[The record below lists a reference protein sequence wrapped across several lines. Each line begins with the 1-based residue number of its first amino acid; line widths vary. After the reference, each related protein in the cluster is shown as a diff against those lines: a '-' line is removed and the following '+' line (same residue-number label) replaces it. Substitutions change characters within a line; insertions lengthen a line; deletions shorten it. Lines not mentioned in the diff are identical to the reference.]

1 VSTDM
6 SSSVF
11 RSGKSRAVAI
21 CAATA
26 LAMVAI
32 SSVSALHA
40 SDDPVTSGKT
50 EYIQPKSYDV
60 NNSYKSYAAAAQL
73 MDGAA
78 VVYRPTYTAGLKRT
92 SKVKVVSN
100 DLEVTNGKI
109 VGGETYVGASYGTKA
124 QGFTVHEKLVGTD
137 WRSSPEEELFFC
149 AGIEM
154 CNPEWWRD
162 FPTLNPEWG
171 KVGNVKLTVGE
182 PDTTGVQ
189 STVIAR
195 VYAKCGVKSS
205 TSQPQEAADLRCEK
219 SDVVNG
225 GLVSYTVKKSGS
237 ESKNVAADDKAKTGT
252 NVVVEAKGINFDELT
267 NVASSMQPAPTPTVD
282 INEGLWQLLV
292 PISHRSTCREGIE
305 SGTLADARQIA
316 KANGLR
322 VEITSIDGI
331 PQMVTG
337 DWRTD
342 RVRFTVVGGRVVDCS
357 YG

>member
-1 VSTDM
+1 V
-6 SSSVF
+6 
-11 RSGKSRAVAI
+11 VAI
-21 CAATA
+21 CGATA

-32 SSVSALHA
+32 SSVSAIHA
-40 SDDPVTSGKT
+40 SEDPVTSGKT

-60 NNSYKSYAAAAQL
+60 NNSYKTYAAAAQL

-78 VVYRPTYTAGLKRT
+78 VVYQPTYTASLKRT

-109 VGGETYVGASYGTKA
+109 AGGETYVGASYGTKA
-124 QGFTVHEKLVGTD
+124 QGFTVNEKLVSTN
-137 WRSSPEEELFFC
+137 WYNLPEQEIFWC

-154 CNPEWWRD
+154 CNGEWWRD

-189 STVIAR
+189 STVIAQ

-205 TSQPQEAADLRCEK
+205 TSQAQEAGNLRCEK

-237 ESKNVAADDKAKTGT
+237 ASKNRAEDDKAKTGT
-252 NVVVEAKGINFDELT
+252 NVVVEARGINFDELT
-267 NVASSMQPAPTPTVD
+267 NVASSMQPTPTPTVD
-282 INEGLWQLLV
+282 MNKGLWQFLV

-305 SGTLADARQIA
+305 FGTLADAIQIA

-322 VEITSIDGI
+322 VGIVSIDGI
-331 PQMVTG
+331 PQTVTA
-337 DWRTD
+337 DWRMD
-342 RVRFTVVGGRVVDCS
+342 RVNFTVVGGRVVSCS